1 MARRPTCWKKSVKL
15 QVEKLERKCRYCK
28 THQSAR
34 GFDKHQAWCKKTWII
49 RQEYRLHN
57 HSITNQLQ
65 PEATDPNFPAVP
77 TSSIEF
83 DTNDEFIEG
92 SSSMPL
98 YPLES
103 PSPELD
109 HPVPTTTSG
118 LSGMLNIIL
127 KHFFS
132 TLLRTFQT
140 PLLCLDHIYCRNTLK
155 LFPIPILRIQL

>member
-65 PEATDPNFPAVP
+65 PASVILGLGQERSGALS
-77 TSSIEF
+77 SSIA
-83 DTNDEFIEG
+83 
-92 SSSMPL
+92 S
-98 YPLES
+98 
-103 PSPELD
+103 
-109 HPVPTTTSG
+109 
-118 LSGMLNIIL
+118 
-127 KHFFS
+127 
-132 TLLRTFQT
+132 
-140 PLLCLDHIYCRNTLK
+140 
-155 LFPIPILRIQL
+155 